1 MRQQAPWTSEDVTA
15 VQTIGNILGPVRVL
29 IHEETRMT
37 TETAPEDFTGGE
49 DSGWDGATGANVA
62 PTATYPEYPYSL
74 ADHVYTWSP
83 KLPDGSMLVI
93 RSQTADGLVEAVE
106 TVAPL
111 AQRLTAAWRAVA
123 AQPQAPAMAGGFQP
137 AAAPQQFNQQPAQP
151 FPNQPFPGQ
160 PAWQQAGAP
169 QAPAPQWGGG
179 GQQAGER
186 KEGPAPQGRYK
197 LNGARKEQV
206 DASPR
211 RRVPEGQPEQGRRV
225 QLLRAEGGLGRRPGT
240 GSKAGVV
247 QGFAQYNP
255 MAA

>member
-62 PTATYPEYPYSL
+62 PTATHPEYPYSL

-123 AQPQAPAMAGGFQP
+123 AQPQTPAMAGGFQP

-179 GQQAGER
+179 QQAAQGANGRQGPKPRPTWPQVYKINVPFNSKDAFKAFREEN
-186 KEGPAPQGRYK
+186 KDVLKGKVAWAGGGDYWIEG
-197 LNGARKEQV
+197 
-206 DASPR
+206 S
-211 RRVPEGQPEQGRRV
+211 
-225 QLLRAEGGLGRRPGT
+225 
-240 GSKAGVV
+240 VV